1 MQKFWQALVDLQ
13 KCGEIFFKEAIFSFK
28 AATKYEGQNNC
39 CNAGSLLFFAAA
51 AEWNSKKDSALPI
64 LWGLLQALVSWA
76 KRSS

>member
-51 AEWNSKKDSALPI
+51 AE
-64 LWGLLQALVSWA
+64 
-76 KRSS
+76 